1 MTAALRITAAAAR
14 IVRKLLSAPSPRLRG
29 EGRGEGALPQAQT
42 RGEAPS
48 PGAQGRADL
57 SPHAGRG
64 EGSAVPHAI
73 ALVLAAALAA
83 CTEQGPPTFQGWI
96 EANLIFVGPDE
107 SGRVEV
113 LNKREGEMV
122 EEGAP
127 LFTVDSDLQRADVM
141 MNEASLKN
149 AEQAY
154 DRAQKLL
161 KTASGTEKALEDAE
175 AVLRTAQARLNSSQ
189 TRLGRR
195 KLASPVTGTVQQVYF
210 RPGEMVPAGRPIVAL
225 LPPGNLKVRFY
236 VPEAVLPR
244 LTYGDRVKVNC
255 DGCPA
260 ELAARISF
268 IAGTAEYTPPVIYS
282 REERAKL
289 VFLIEA
295 LPDRPEALRV
305 GQPIDVVLTEDGRQT
320 AEDGKSSGAKSSG
333 AKR

>member
-1 MTAALRITAAAAR
+1 MNATARIAATAAR
-14 IVRKLLSAPSPRLRG
+14 I
-29 EGRGEGALPQAQT
+29 
-42 RGEAPS
+42 
-48 PGAQGRADL
+48 
-57 SPHAGRG
+57 
-64 EGSAVPHAI
+64 AV
-73 ALVLAAALAA
+73 AASGLAA
-83 CTEQGPPTFQGWI
+83 CADQGPPTFQGWI

-113 LNKREGEMV
+113 LAKREGDKV

-154 DRAQKLL
+154 DRAHNLV
-161 KTASGTEKALEDAE
+161 KTAAGTEKNLEDAE
-175 AVLRTAQARLNSSQ
+175 AALRTAQARLNSSE

-236 VPEAVLPR
+236 VPQATLPR
-244 LTYGDRVKVNC
+244 LAYGDRVKVSC

-260 ELAARISF
+260 DLSARISF
-268 IAGTAEYTPPVIYS
+268 MASTAEFTPPVIYS
-282 REERAKL
+282 REERTKL

-295 LPDRPEALRV
+295 LPDRPDALRV
-305 GQPIDVVLTEDGRQT
+305 GQPIDVALTDDGQRT
-320 AEDGKSSGAKSSG
+320 AEDGGQTSGPPSSRFAPSPG